1 MSIDARP
8 VIELL
13 DATRHD
19 RSGFSCGVEALDR
32 YLQSQASQDARRRV
46 AAPYVLI
53 EPPSPNVLGFYTL
66 SNTSIQ
72 AAELPG
78 ALVKKLPRYPV
89 LPATLLGRLAV
100 DAKGRG
106 RGLGTELLVNALR
119 RCLRSETASLAVVVD
134 AKDDAAASFYERHE
148 FVKLAEQP
156 NLLFIPMAEIE
167 KLFGE
172 TEGLGTGL
180 SP

>member
-1 MSIDARP
+1 MSIDPSP

-13 DATRHD
+13 DTTRHD

-66 SNTSIQ
+66 SNTSLQ
-72 AAELPG
+72 AADLPA

-100 DAKGRG
+100 NAKGRG
-106 RGLGTELLVNALR
+106 RGWERSFVQCSPALPARRDGLDGGCGGRQGRCGRFLL
-119 RCLRSETASLAVVVD
+119 
-134 AKDDAAASFYERHE
+134 
-148 FVKLAEQP
+148 
-156 NLLFIPMAEIE
+156 
-167 KLFGE
+167 
-172 TEGLGTGL
+172 
-180 SP
+180 

>member
-13 DATRHD
+13 DTARHD
-19 RSGFSCGVEALDR
+19 RSNFSCGVEALDR

-53 EPPSPNVLGFYTL
+53 EPPSPDVLGFYTL
-66 SNTSIQ
+66 SNTSLQ
-72 AAELPG
+72 AAELP
-78 ALVKKLPRYPV
+78 ATFVKKLPRYPV

-106 RGLGTELLVNALR
+106 RELGTELLLNALQ

-134 AKDDAAASFYERHE
+134 AKNDAAISFYERHE
-148 FVKLAEQP
+148 FVRLADQP
-156 NLLFIPMAEIE
+156 NRLFMPMTEIE
-167 KLFGE
+167 KLFAGAGE
-172 TEGLGTGL
+172 G
-180 SP
+180 